1 MSFDFGRYT
10 TSGNYFKFQQV
21 GDSVTGLIQSIVEGS
36 DYGGQPIPVL
46 ELETDEGE
54 VTVSASQVMLRAEL
68 AAVQPEVGDEVTIT
82 FTDLGSAQPGRSP
95 AKLFTVE
102 IHD

>member
-82 FTDLGSAQPGRSP
+82 FIDFGEAQPGRNP
-95 AKLFTVE
+95 AKLFE
-102 IHD
+102 IEILV